1 MSSPLKKINELVS
14 FLPTEDIPFA
24 KRFLQTHD
32 YESLKELT
40 WSALERFEKALEKGK
55 NLDKYKDLDI
65 DKIRE
70 LAVECSEYYYLIYPE
85 ELWDDNYDD
94 NDFSVDEDAEV

>member
-1 MSSPLKKINELVS
+1 MSSPLKKINELIA

-32 YESLKELT
+32 YDSLKELT
-40 WSALERFEKALEKGK
+40 WSALQRFEKALESGK
-55 NLDKYKDLDI
+55 NLDKYKDFDI

-70 LAVECSEYYYLIYPE
+70 LAVECNDYYYLIYPE
-85 ELWDDNYDD
+85 ELLDDDIYED
-94 NDFSVDEDAEV
+94 NVSDEDIDI

>member
-1 MSSPLKKINELVS
+1 MSSPLKKINELIS
-14 FLPTEDIPFA
+14 FLPIEDIPFA
-24 KRFLQTHD
+24 NRFLQTHD

-40 WSALERFEKALEKGK
+40 WSALQRFEKAVESGK
-55 NLDKYKDLDI
+55 NLDKYKGLDI

-70 LAVECSEYYYLIYPE
+70 LAVECSDYYYLIYPE

-94 NDFSVDEDAEV
+94 NDFGDEEDVDL